1 MTHAWQWCSIPAN
14 GIHCLSP
21 LDWHHSIHSKVHY
34 NIGANKG
41 GSIQFSPTR
50 FPIFSGPMNSI
61 FFFVC
66 SLGLNWST
74 PFFHTKVSLNI
85 NFKLRQYEMCAWWL
99 LDYCNGQGS
108 HCWSYD
114 TRICIA
120 EFALEGVLSCVCVQL
135 SSLNIDSSIGSSI
148 QQPQCWVH
156 FHSTQQHQHVSNSIP
171 PRPVDG
177 GWSTGCAMIFIFV
190 PVQEFEILRPHSVC
204 MNKFVLWNKIELS
217 GQLLKTGSALAS
229 ACGCARN
236 N

>member
-1 MTHAWQWCSIPAN
+1 MVFHPCQWNPLSQSFGLASLDPFK
-14 GIHCLSP
+14 SP
-21 LDWHHSIHSKVHY
+21 LQYWREQRRKYPILPHSFSHFLRSHEFHILFCLFARAQLIHPLFSHESEFEYKFQVT
-34 NIGANKG
+34 
-41 GSIQFSPTR
+41 SIR
-50 FPIFSGPMNSI
+50 NC
-61 FFFVC
+61 V
-66 SLGLNWST
+66 
-74 PFFHTKVSLNI
+74 
-85 NFKLRQYEMCAWWL
+85 WWL